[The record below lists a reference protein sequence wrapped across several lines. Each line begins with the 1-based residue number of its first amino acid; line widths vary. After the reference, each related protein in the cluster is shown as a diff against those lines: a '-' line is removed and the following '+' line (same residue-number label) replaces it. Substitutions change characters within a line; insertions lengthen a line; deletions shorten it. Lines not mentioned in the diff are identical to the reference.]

1 MICKLGLVG
10 VGMRSHVGVASKM
23 LKNKVHRLPVVDA
36 KSKTLVGIVT
46 RSDIFTPLLS
56 TEEDIDTPGEIK
68 ERELHVGRLP
78 LAENRYEEYDDGDD
92 DESEMDMD
100 AVRW

>member
-1 MICKLGLVG
+1 
-10 VGMRSHVGVASKM
+10 
-23 LKNKVHRLPVVDA
+23 
-36 KSKTLVGIVT
+36 
-46 RSDIFTPLLS
+46 
-56 TEEDIDTPGEIK
+56 
-68 ERELHVGRLP
+68 